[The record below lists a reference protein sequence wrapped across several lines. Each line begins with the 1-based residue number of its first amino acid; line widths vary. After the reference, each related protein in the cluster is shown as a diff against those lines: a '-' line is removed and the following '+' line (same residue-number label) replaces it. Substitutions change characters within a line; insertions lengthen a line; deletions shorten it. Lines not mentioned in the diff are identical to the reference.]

1 MALDIF
7 LKADTWLA
15 LLTLCFLEIVLG
27 IDNIIFI
34 SIVSNKL
41 PEEQRTQARN
51 TGLFLAMFVRIAFL
65 LGITWIIGF
74 KQPLF
79 AVSDILPNAV
89 INFLGFHADHT
100 FSGRDLILGFGGLFL
115 IAKSTMEINHEMEG
129 EVEERGGKKSKVP
142 TISGTIVQIILLDI
156 IFSFDSILTAVGIV
170 DKDKV
175 IIMILAVI
183 VSIGVMMFFSGAI
196 SRFIQQHPSMEVL
209 ALGFLILIGFMLF
222 LEALEIVVPKGY
234 IYFAVAFSLL
244 IEFFNIRVIKKRK
257 ADPVKLHKPFNEE
270 DVAEA
275 IGESDEPIYSSDLS
289 YPIGKFEGKDNYS
302 DEELKPLIVRIE
314 RLPAKLEAAVNDLS
328 EAQLDTPYR
337 EGGWTVRQVVHHVS
351 DSHMNA
357 YIRLKWALT
366 ESTPVIKA
374 YDQKTWAETPDTK
387 LPVTNSI
394 NLLRSLHIKWS
405 SIFNALKP
413 EELKKEF
420 IHPET
425 QKHVSL
431 SKLIATYAWH
441 GDHHVA
447 HINSLKKRMGW

>member
-1 MALDIF
+1 MELF
-7 LKADTWLA
+7 LKAETWLA

-41 PEEQRTQARN
+41 PEEQRQKARN
-51 TGLFLAMFVRIAFL
+51 TGLFLAMFVRIGFL

-74 KQPLF
+74 KEPLF
-79 AVSDILPNAV
+79 SVADIFPQW
-89 INFLGFHADHT
+89 IIKFLGFHGEHT

-129 EVEERGGKKSKVP
+129 ENDEKGGKKSAVP

-170 DKDKV
+170 DRDKV

-183 VSIGVMMFFSGAI
+183 VSIGVMMFFSGSI

-244 IEFFNIRVIKKRK
+244 IEFFNIRVVKKRK
-257 ADPVKLHKPFNEE
+257 GDPVKLHKPFNEDE
-270 DVAEA
+270 AEQA
-275 IGESDEPIYSSDLS
+275 IEQADGEPVYSNDPS
-289 YPIGKFEGKDNYS
+289 YPIGKFDGKESYTLQ
-302 DEELKPLIVRIE
+302 ELKTLISRIE
-314 RLPAKLEAAVNDLS
+314 RLPAKLEAAVSDLS
-328 EAQLDTPYR
+328 DLQLDTPYR
-337 EGGWTVRQVVHHVS
+337 DGGWTVRQVVHHVS

-357 YIRLKWALT
+357 YIRMKWALT
-366 ESTPVIKA
+366 ETTP
-374 YDQKTWAETPDTK
+374 
-387 LPVTNSI
+387 
-394 NLLRSLHIKWS
+394 
-405 SIFNALKP
+405 
-413 EELKKEF
+413 
-420 IHPET
+420 
-425 QKHVSL
+425 
-431 SKLIATYAWH
+431 
-441 GDHHVA
+441 
-447 HINSLKKRMGW
+447 

>member
-1 MALDIF
+1 MEIF

-41 PEEQRTQARN
+41 PEELRQKARN
-51 TGLFLAMFVRIAFL
+51 TGLFLAMFVRIGFL

-74 KQPLF
+74 KEPLF
-79 AVSDILPNAV
+79 AVNDFLPDWL
-89 INFLGFHADHT
+89 IKFMGFHGDHD

-129 EVEERGGKKSKVP
+129 EEGKGSTKKTVVP
-142 TISGTIVQIILLDI
+142 TLTATILQIILLDI

-170 DKDKV
+170 NEV
-175 IIMILAVI
+175 LIMIMAVI

-222 LEALEIVVPKGY
+222 IEALHYPVPKGY

-244 IEFFNIRVIKKRK
+244 IELTNIRVVKKRK

-270 DVAEA
+270 EIQEAVGKAEV
-275 IGESDEPIYSSDLS
+275 EPVYSNDLS
-289 YPIGKFEGKDNYS
+289 YPIGKFEGRETYTP
-302 DEELKPLIVRIE
+302 EELKALISRIE
-314 RLPAKLEAAVNDLS
+314 RLPAKLEAAVNELS

-357 YIRLKWALT
+357 YIRLKWTLT
-366 ESTPVIKA
+366 ENTPLIKA
-374 YDQKTWAETPDTK
+374 YNEKNWAETPDTK
-387 LPVTNSI
+387 LPVTISV
-394 NLLRSLHIKWS
+394 NLLRTLHAKWTK
-405 SIFNALKP
+405 IFKALKP
-413 EELKKEF
+413 DELTKEF
-420 IHPET
+420 IHPDT
-425 QKHVSL
+425 QKHISI
-431 SKLIATYAWH
+431 SRLIDTYAWH
-441 GDHHVA
+441 GDHHLA
-447 HINSLKKRMGW
+447 HINYLKKRMGW